1 MGETGG
7 DQMSQEKML
16 SWVIDACRQL
26 GLRVEKGDD
35 DFFEA
40 GGTSLTA
47 VKLIERAER
56 DFGEDSLPPD
66 ELFTDS
72 RMTDIAASIQRNS
85 EPADAVAD

>member
-1 MGETGG
+1 MSET
-7 DQMSQEKML
+7 DNRMASETL
-16 SWVIDACRQL
+16 LAWVVDECKQL
-26 GLRVEKGDD
+26 GLRVTGGDD

-56 DFGEDSLPPD
+56 EFGDDSLPAD

-72 RMTDIAASIQRNS
+72 RITDIVASIQRNTK
-85 EPADAVAD
+85 PADAVTD